1 MFGYDPQ
8 LMIMRYS
15 KPRLPPRLNWKHFE
29 SLTTTTTTKTTN
41 TTRTKNNTA
50 KEYHHHFKNI
60 NNKTQLFYNS
70 SNDANLTLFVSHSL
84 NLTRQTQAKMATS
97 LNKTLYEST
106 LDLYENEHVQMLMK
120 RLFETN
126 ISVGSFVLNKLKSLA
141 LMCVDVLVIG
151 MRYYPLMGVM
161 ERHKSFV
168 CMMLASIYMWF
179 DLIYNIALTGL
190 CEGIFFNL
198 RFKNSIQN
206 SRLKLNSKI
215 RIIIINFSF
224 EFRSPLEYK
233 L

>member
-1 MFGYDPQ
+1 MFAYDSQ

-29 SLTTTTTTKTTN
+29 SLTTTTKASN
-41 TTRTKNNTA
+41 TTRAKNNKA
-50 KEYHHHFKNI
+50 KDYHHHINNI
-60 NNKTQLFYNS
+60 NNKTHLLYNS
-70 SNDANLTLFVSHSL
+70 SNDANLTLFVAQSL

-126 ISVGSFVLNKLKSLA
+126 ISVGSLVLNKLKSVS

-190 CEGIFFNL
+190 CEGMFCYFFSVKM
-198 RFKNSIQN
+198 RYS
-206 SRLKLNSKI
+206 
-215 RIIIINFSF
+215 FST
-224 EFRSPLEYK
+224 
-233 L
+233 